1 MATTS
6 EELAAGSS
14 EGLDYSLLAMV
25 SLDKSMDWEEE
36 EDDAVEVHE
45 L

>member
-1 MATTS
+1 MATTT
-6 EELAAGSS
+6 EELAAGNSK
-14 EGLDYSLLAMV
+14 GLDYSLLALKP
-25 SLDKSMDWEEE
+25 LDQSMDWEEE

>member
-6 EELAAGSS
+6 KELAAGNS
-14 EGLDYSLLAMV
+14 EGPDYSLLALV
-25 SLDKSMDWEEE
+25 PLDKSMDWEEE